1 LQPPGGGSSFSLFG
15 AMPEEKKT
23 SKIVQP
29 ETVNT
34 TDPVVDI
41 SSDINDGASKI
52 EESSKQSNISDT
64 PGVYNR

>member
-1 LQPPGGGSSFSLFG
+1 
-15 AMPEEKKT
+15 MPEEKKT